1 MLIKGL
7 ILYICNSHYLH
18 LSTQTSTNLFI
29 HACVVPGLVE
39 GRMLNVKHSHM
50 DKLIYHLLTPPF
62 FWLHE
67 QLFPHQ
73 SLMIQLY
80 QGDICSI

>member
-39 GRMLNVKHSHM
+39 GRTLNVKHSHM

-62 FWLHE
+62 FWFHK

-73 SLMIQLY
+73 SLMIHLY
-80 QGDICSI
+80 QGDIGSI